1 MELAIEEYDQA
12 IALDPQYAEAYLAR
26 GYTYAIMGDLDRAI
40 ADFDQAI
47 ALDPQLA
54 EAYAKRGTAYAV
66 KGDFDQAIA
75 DLDQAIALDPQNAN
89 AYMNR
94 GNVYDDMGDSDRAIA
109 DFDQAIA
116 LDPQHAG
123 AYANRGTAYAEQGDL
138 DRAIA
143 DFDQAIALYPQYAYA
158 YYSRG
163 RARYMKSMISPLSS
177 QEQQQAISDLERAV
191 ELGLEPSRKQNA
203 EELLKEL
210 RQATFPPV
218 ATTQVLG
225 QIDFDGFWQGTTSQ
239 GEEIVFLVAENGI
252 AAIQVSFQIP
262 GCESESPVFISYG
275 QPRHFITG
283 NTFSFTEPGLVN
295 LTITG
300 TFSSSTRASGT
311 LEIGCKD
318 GLNATWTASWSDSL
332 ATPTPR
338 PEFAARIPDMKIR
351 DDLFFRDAG
360 GSNFDTNSPI
370 LYSKGDWFL
379 VRSASTRSMLPIPG
393 GWTTGETGG
402 DTWILFSPDGNVE
415 YPTIQIRL
423 GASGYDGDP
432 KTSQEVITELEES
445 VSGDPN
451 FEILNK
457 EIVDTEKGYV
467 LLVGV
472 TETGRKRYILILY
485 SREPLSE
492 DGGSG
497 GWFHTF
503 SAFIYEED
511 WDDYY
516 PIIQAMVEYWYGLYD
531 NPLGVALPDT
541 LLE

>member
-1 MELAIEEYDQA
+1 MKGELVTVLAVVVLLSLGLTACGPTPTPVPPTDTPTPVPPTDTPVPPTDTPVPPTNTPTPVPPTNTPTSAAKPTAAPTAIPASVEHYNRGIDYQQDGQLELAIEEYDQA

-94 GNVYDDMGDSDRAIA
+94 GNAYDDIGDFDRAIA

-123 AYANRGTAYAEQGDL
+123 AYANRGMAYAEQGDLDRAIVDFDQAIALNPQYAYAYYRRGLAYTNIGDL

-143 DFDQAIALYPQYAYA
+143 DFDQAIALNPQYADA
-158 YYSRG
+158 YYDRG
-163 RARYMKSMISPLSS
+163 FACYIKFINSLLSS
-177 QEQQQAISDLERAV
+177 QEQQQAISDLETAL

-203 EELLKEL
+203 EALL
-210 RQATFPPV
+210 
-218 ATTQVLG
+218 
-225 QIDFDGFWQGTTSQ
+225 
-239 GEEIVFLVAENGI
+239 AEFNKG
-252 AAIQVSFQIP
+252 
-262 GCESESPVFISYG
+262 
-275 QPRHFITG
+275 
-283 NTFSFTEPGLVN
+283 
-295 LTITG
+295 
-300 TFSSSTRASGT
+300 
-311 LEIGCKD
+311 
-318 GLNATWTASWSDSL
+318 
-332 ATPTPR
+332 
-338 PEFAARIPDMKIR
+338 AARIPDMKIK
-351 DDLFFRDAG
+351 DDLFSRDAG
-360 GSNFDTNSPI
+360 ASNFSDDSPI

-379 VRSASTRSMLPIPG
+379 VQSAWTRSMLPIPS
-393 GWTTGETGG
+393 GWTTIESGSTY
-402 DTWILFSPDGNVE
+402 ILFSPDGNVE
-415 YPTIQIRL
+415 DLSMGSIRIIL
-423 GASGYDGDP
+423 GGEGYEGDT
-432 KTSQEVITELEES
+432 KTSEEAITELEES
-445 VSGDPN
+445 VSGDPDL
-451 FEILNK
+451 EILKK
-457 EIVDTEKGYV
+457 EIVDTEKAYV
-467 LLVGV
+467 FFRIQM
-472 TETGRKRYILILY
+472 ETGRKGYLLIVY
-485 SREPLSE
+485 SRDPL
-492 DGGSG
+492 

-503 SAFIYEED
+503 LAITHEED